1 MAERRAIE
9 VRCDPPAGW
18 AEAGPR
24 RATATDALADRLV
37 DGGRL
42 ALERVFRLTPV
53 RGAGEGGTARVVVP
67 EPRGEAFVVVLR
79 QPSGA
84 LSIHR
89 ALPRPSRRGAEAVFE
104 LPLLPS
110 LAARREGRRI
120 REAVVLVLRAAAR
133 VEEGAVATL
142 ARTFEEAAF
151 RRAGLAERLVHV
163 TLEGLAEGRLA
174 PASPSLLAAPPE
186 RNLLLLHGTFSH
198 TASAFQDLARGGFF
212 EALAPLYGGRV
223 VGFDHHTVSRTP
235 AENARRLAAA
245 LPGEEPFLFD
255 VVAHSRGGL
264 VLRTLL
270 EQPAEVGPLASR
282 FACGR
287 AVLAAVPNLG
297 TPLASSARWD
307 LALSGWLNLF
317 DLLPPAPAPLLGE
330 FVAEALLWF
339 ARRVT
344 TILPGLAAMD
354 GQGPAVAALERSAVP
369 AAYSALAA
377 SHRASGALALRLLE
391 SGVDRF
397 FGEPHDLVVP
407 TKGCFVLDRAGGGR
421 VSEERVGL
429 FGEGGLLGRRS
440 RRPVHHL
447 DLFAREEAVAFLVAT
462 LAGEPSALDG
472 LTRRHAGG
480 RRPAAEGA
488 STPAERDGPTR
499 RARTGTRAPKLG
511 ETRREALELT
521 LLPGDRG
528 GATALLLARYGTA
541 RVVAE
546 VPRKGAA
553 WREIIRGHERLRA
566 CFDGDGRPLPSTSA
580 LERWGALLFETL
592 LPGETRRLWDAARGA
607 AGGSATDV
615 VFTSLLDW
623 VADKPWELAYD
634 PHRRTWLAASEAN
647 FTRNVITAIP
657 CEARP
662 PRKRPLAILVVA
674 AQPAG
679 LSTLSWEEEAG
690 AVRAGLAPLVDKGL
704 ARVRVERA
712 VTVEAL
718 HRLVADGP
726 CDVLHFVGHGTWDA
740 ERRTGSLLLESASGA
755 VAPVE
760 APVLKALLAGRGLSL
775 VVLNACL
782 SARGSRGDL
791 ARGVAPALVAAGVPA
806 VVANQ
811 FSVLDV
817 AALVFARELYR
828 SLALGR
834 ALGDAAREARLAVR
848 CDAACGPVDWAVPVV
863 YARDPGA
870 VL

>member
-1 MAERRAIE
+1 ME
-9 VRCDPPAGW
+9 VRCEPPSGW

-24 RATATDALADRLV
+24 RAAERDPLAERLMT
-37 DGGRL
+37 GGRF
-42 ALERVFRLTPV
+42 ALERLFRLVPI
-53 RGAGEGGTARVVVP
+53 RGAGEGGTARIVVP
-67 EPRGEAFVVVLR
+67 QPRGADFVVVLR

-84 LSIHR
+84 LSLHR
-89 ALPRPSRRGAEAVFE
+89 PAARPGPRAEAVVLE
-104 LPLLPS
+104 LPLF
-110 LAARREGRRI
+110 ARTGARGEGRGVRT
-120 REAVVLVLRAAAR
+120 AVVLVLRATAR
-133 VEEGAVATL
+133 VDEKAVATL
-142 ARTFEEAAF
+142 GRVLEETAF
-151 RRAGLAERLVHV
+151 RLAGLGEGLVHV
-163 TLEGLAEGRLA
+163 TPEGLVEGRLA
-174 PASPSLLAAPPE
+174 AASPTLLAPPPD

-198 TASAFQDLARGGFF
+198 TAAAFADLARGGFF
-212 EALAPLYGGRV
+212 QALAPLYGGRV
-223 VGFDHHTVSRTP
+223 FGLDHFTLSRTP
-235 AENARRLAAA
+235 EENARALAEA

-270 EQPAEVGPLASR
+270 ERPAEVGPAASR

-297 TPLASSARWD
+297 TPLASAERWD
-307 LALSGWLNLF
+307 LALAGWLNLF

-330 FVAEALLWF
+330 FVAQAVLWF

-344 TILPGLAAMD
+344 TSLAGLSAMD
-354 GQGPAVAALERSAVP
+354 GRGGTVAAFERSAVP
-369 AAYSALAA
+369 DAYSALAA
-377 SHRASGALALRLLE
+377 RPQASGPLARRLLE

-407 TKGCFVLDRAGGGR
+407 TEGCFVLDRGSGARIPDERVALFGAGGR
-421 VSEERVGL
+421 
-429 FGEGGLLGRRS
+429 LGS
-440 RRPVHHL
+440 SLRRPAHHL
-447 DLFAREEAVAFLVAT
+447 DLFAREEAVAFLVAS
-462 LAGEPSALDG
+462 LAGEPFA
-472 LTRRHAGG
+472 HAGRQA
-480 RRPAAEGA
+480 RRASAKGTRVPAAV
-488 STPAERDGPTR
+488 
-499 RARTGTRAPKLG
+499 RARVAEDEAPRARRSNAPKLG
-511 ETRREALELT
+511 AARREALELT

-546 VPRKGAA
+546 VPRKGAG

-566 CFDGDGRPLPSTSA
+566 CFDGDGRPLPSAAA
-580 LERWGALLFETL
+580 LERWGAVLFETL
-592 LPGETRRLWDAARGA
+592 LPGEARRLWDAARGA
-607 AGGSATDV
+607 AGGSPTDV

-634 PHRRTWLAASEAN
+634 PHRRAWLAATEAN
-647 FTRNVITAIP
+647 FTRNVVTAIP
-657 CEARP
+657 YEAAP
-662 PRKRPLAILVVA
+662 PRKRPLAILVAA
-674 AQPAG
+674 AQPVG
-679 LSTLSWEEEAG
+679 LSALSWEAEAE
-690 AVRAGLAPLVDKGL
+690 AVRAGLAPLVDRGL

-740 ERRTGSLLLESASGA
+740 DRRTGSLLLESASGG
-755 VAPVE
+755 VAAVE
-760 APVLKALLAGRGLSL
+760 APVLRALLSGRGISL

-791 ARGVAPALVAAGVPA
+791 ARGVAPALVASGIPA

-811 FSVLDV
+811 FSVLDA

-834 ALGDAAREARLAVR
+834 PLGDASREARLAVR

>member
-1 MAERRAIE
+1 MAEERAFE
-9 VRCDPPAGW
+9 VRCEPPPGW
-18 AEAGPR
+18 AEEAPR
-24 RATATDALADRLV
+24 RASPPDSLPDRLV
-37 DGGRL
+37 AGGRL
-42 ALERVFRLTPV
+42 ALVRPV
-53 RGAGEGGTARVVVP
+53 RLAPAGGAARGGTARLVVSGAP
-67 EPRGEAFVVVLR
+67 GEALLVVLR

-89 ALPRPSRRGAEAVFE
+89 PVAPPSRRSPGSVFE

-110 LAARREGRRI
+110 PAARRRGGARA
-120 REAVVLVLRAAAR
+120 AVALVFRAAAR
-133 VEEGAVATL
+133 VEEGSVGTL
-142 ARTFEEAAF
+142 ARTFEETAF

-163 TLEGLAEGRLA
+163 TPEGLAERRLA
-174 PASPSLLAAPPE
+174 AASASLLAPPPA
-186 RNLLLLHGTFSH
+186 RNLLLLHGTFSD
-198 TASAFQDLARGGFF
+198 TASGFADLARGGFF

-235 AENARRLAAA
+235 SENARMLAAA

-270 EQPAEVGPLASR
+270 ERPAEVGPLASR

-297 TPLASSARWD
+297 TPLASPARWE

-330 FVAEALLWF
+330 FVVEALLWL

-344 TILPGLAAMD
+344 ATLPGLAAMD
-354 GQGPAVAALERSAVP
+354 GRGSAIAAFERSAVP
-369 AAYSALAA
+369 AAYSVLAA
-377 SHRASGALALRLLE
+377 SHHATGSLALRLLE
-391 SGVDRF
+391 SGIDRF

-407 TKGCFVLDRAGGGR
+407 TDGCSLLDRTGGARIPGDRVAKLGDVGR
-421 VSEERVGL
+421 A
-429 FGEGGLLGRRS
+429 GRRP

-447 DLFAREEAVAFLVAT
+447 DLFAGEEATAFLVAT
-462 LAGEPSALDG
+462 LCGETFAAGKSASRG
-472 LTRRHAGG
+472 PAPG
-480 RRPAAEGA
+480 RRGA
-488 STPAERDGPTR
+488 NGTPRPDGKGTEPPRAR
-499 RARTGTRAPKLG
+499 RARAPRLG
-511 ETRREALELT
+511 EARREALELT

-541 RVVAE
+541 RVVTE

-566 CFDGDGRPLPSTSA
+566 CFDGDGRPLPPESA
-580 LERWGALLFETL
+580 LESWGALLFETL

-607 AGGSATDV
+607 AGGGATDV

-623 VADKPWELAYD
+623 VADKPWELAFD
-634 PHRRTWLAASEAN
+634 PHRRAWLAATEAN
-647 FTRNVITAIP
+647 FTRNVVTAIP
-657 CEARP
+657 CEARSK
-662 PRKRPLAILVVA
+662 RKRPLAILVAA

-679 LSTLSWEEEAG
+679 LSTLSWEEEAE
-690 AVRAGLAPLVDKGL
+690 AVRAGLAPLVDRGL

-712 VTVEAL
+712 VTVETL

-740 ERRTGSLLLESASGA
+740 DRRAGALLLESASGT

-760 APVLKALLAGRGLSL
+760 APVFRALLSGRGLSL

-811 FSVLDV
+811 FSVLDA
-817 AALVFARELYR
+817 AALAFARELYR

-848 CDAACGPVDWAVPVV
+848 CDGACGPVDWAVPAV
-863 YARDPGA
+863 YARDPSA

>member
-1 MAERRAIE
+1 MPERRAIE
-9 VRCDPPAGW
+9 VRCEPPSGW
-18 AEAGPR
+18 EEPRPR
-24 RATATDALADRLV
+24 RAAARDPLADRLSA
-37 DGGRL
+37 GGRL
-42 ALERVFRLTPV
+42 ALVRAVRMVPS
-53 RGAGEGGTARVVVP
+53 RGAAEEGKARVVVTHA
-67 EPRGEAFVVVLR
+67 EGEDLLVVLR

-89 ALPRPSRRGAEAVFE
+89 PPARPGSGVDVAFE
-104 LPLLPS
+104 LPLRPPP
-110 LAARREGRRI
+110 AARREGRGRA
-120 REAVVLVLRAAAR
+120 AVVLVLRAAAR
-133 VEEGAVATL
+133 VEEEAVATL
-142 ARTFEEAAF
+142 ARAFEEAAF

-163 TLEGLAEGRLA
+163 TRDGLAEGRLA
-174 PASPSLLAAPPE
+174 PAAPSLLAPPPE
-186 RNLLLLHGTFSH
+186 RNLLLLHGTFSS
-198 TASAFQDLARGGFF
+198 SAGAFGGLARGAFF
-212 EALAPLYGGRV
+212 EALAPLYGDRV
-223 VGFDHHTVSRTP
+223 VGFDHYSLSRAP
-235 AENARRLAAA
+235 VENARMLAAS

-270 EQPAEVGPLASR
+270 ERPAEVGPVASR

-297 TPLASSARWD
+297 TPLASAARWE
-307 LALSGWLNLF
+307 LALSGWLGLF
-317 DLLPPAPAPLLGE
+317 DLLPPAPVPLLGE
-330 FVAEALLWF
+330 FVVEALLWF
-339 ARRVT
+339 ARRVAT
-344 TILPGLAAMD
+344 WVPGLSAMD
-354 GQGPAVAALERSAVP
+354 GTGEEIAALERSAVP
-369 AAYSALAA
+369 EAYSALAA
-377 SHRASGALALRLLE
+377 SHRASGPLALRLLE

-407 TKGCFVLDRAGGGR
+407 TEGGWVLDRAGGAR
-421 VSEERVGL
+421 IADERVGL
-429 FGEGGLLGRRS
+429 FGAPGRLGGAHG
-440 RRPVHHL
+440 RPVHHL
-447 DLFAREEAVAFLVAT
+447 GLFEREEAVAFLAAT
-462 LAGEPSALDG
+462 LGGERFPLSGLESRRAAGRRKGVAPSAKEG
-472 LTRRHAGG
+472 SEKATTRRP
-480 RRPAAEGA
+480 RSPR
-488 STPAERDGPTR
+488 
-499 RARTGTRAPKLG
+499 LG
-511 ETRREALELT
+511 EARREALELT

-541 RVVAE
+541 RVVTP
-546 VPRKGAA
+546 VPRKGEA

-566 CFDGDGRPLPSTSA
+566 SFDGDGRPLPSADA
-580 LERWGALLFETL
+580 LERWGTLLFETL

-607 AGGSATDV
+607 AGGGTTDV

-634 PHRRTWLAASEAN
+634 PHRRAWLAATEAT
-647 FTRNVITAIP
+647 FTRNVVTAIP
-657 CEARP
+657 SEARP
-662 PRKRPLAILVVA
+662 PRRRPLAIVVAA

-679 LSTLSWEEEAG
+679 LAALSWEEEAE
-690 AVRAGLAPLVDKGL
+690 AVRTSLAPLVERGL

-740 ERRTGSLLLESASGA
+740 ERRTGSLLLETATGGA
-755 VAPVE
+755 APVE
-760 APVLKALLAGRGLSL
+760 APALRALLGGRGLAL
-775 VVLNACL
+775 VVLNACQ

-791 ARGVAPALVAAGVPA
+791 ARGVAPALVQAGVPA

-811 FSVLDV
+811 FSVLDA

-848 CDAACGPVDWAVPVV
+848 CDTSCGPVDWAVPVV

>member
-1 MAERRAIE
+1 M
-9 VRCDPPAGW
+9 
-18 AEAGPR
+18 
-24 RATATDALADRLV
+24 
-37 DGGRL
+37 
-42 ALERVFRLTPV
+42 
-53 RGAGEGGTARVVVP
+53 RVVV
-67 EPRGEAFVVVLR
+67 EKPRGEAFVVVLR

-84 LSIHR
+84 LSIH
-89 ALPRPSRRGAEAVFE
+89 LPVAGPARRGNGAVFE
-104 LPLLPS
+104 LPLLPPPP
-110 LAARREGRRI
+110 ARREGYGARA
-120 REAVVLVLRAAAR
+120 AVALVLRAAAR
-133 VEEGAVATL
+133 VEERAVVSL

-151 RRAGLAERLVHV
+151 GRAGLSERLVHV
-163 TLEGLAEGRLA
+163 TPEGLAAGELPA
-174 PASPSLLAAPPE
+174 ASPSLLAPPPE
-186 RNLLLLHGTFSH
+186 RNLLLLHGTFSS
-198 TASAFQDLARGGFF
+198 TAAAFADLSKGGFF

-223 VGFDHHTVSRTP
+223 VGFDHQTVSLTP
-235 AENARRLAAA
+235 AENAQRLVAS

-270 EQPAEVGPLASR
+270 ERPEEVGPLASR

-287 AVLAAVPNLG
+287 AILAAVPNLG
-297 TPLASSARWD
+297 TPLASAGRWE
-307 LALSGWLNLF
+307 LALAGWLNLF
-317 DLLPPAPAPLLGE
+317 DVLPPAPAPLLGE
-330 FVAEALLWF
+330 FVVEALLWL

-344 TILPGLAAMD
+344 TALPGLAAMD
-354 GQGPAVAALERSAVP
+354 GGGVAVSALEKSALP
-369 AAYSALAA
+369 AAYWALGA
-377 SHRASGALALRLLE
+377 RFRGGGALALRLVE
-391 SGVDRF
+391 SGFDRF

-407 TKGCFVLDRAGGGR
+407 TEGCFLLDRAGAARVPEGR
-421 VSEERVGL
+421 VAILDAGERP
-429 FGEGGLLGRRS
+429 GRPA
-440 RRPVHHL
+440 RPSAHHL
-447 DLFAREEAVAFLVAT
+447 DLFASAQGRAFLVST
-462 LAGEPSALDG
+462 LGGEPFAVPGSRRRSAGDRSACVPGADEERGG
-472 LTRRHAGG
+472 LP
-480 RRPAAEGA
+480 RRPR
-488 STPAERDGPTR
+488 P
-499 RARTGTRAPKLG
+499 RAPKLG

-541 RVVAE
+541 RVVTPF
-546 VPRKGAA
+546 PRKGEA

-566 CFDGDGRPLPSTSA
+566 SFDGDGRPLPPPAA

-607 AGGSATDV
+607 AGGRATDV

-634 PHRRTWLAASEAN
+634 PHRKAWLAATEAA
-647 FTRNVITAIP
+647 FIRNVVTAVP

-662 PRKRPLAILVVA
+662 PRRRPLAILVAV

-679 LSTLSWEEEAG
+679 LSALSWEDEAE
-690 AVRAGLAPLVDKGL
+690 AVRAGLAPLVEKGL
-704 ARVRVERA
+704 ARVKVARA

-740 ERRTGSLLLESASGA
+740 DRRTGALLLESASGG
-755 VAPVE
+755 VAPVD
-760 APVLKALLAGRGLSL
+760 AAALKALLSGRSLAL
-775 VVLNACL
+775 VVLNSCQ

-791 ARGVAPALVAAGVPA
+791 ARGVAPALVQAGLPA

-811 FSVLDV
+811 FSVLDA

-848 CDAACGPVDWAVPVV
+848 CDAGCGPVDWAVPVV

>member
-1 MAERRAIE
+1 MPEKRGIE
-9 VRCDPPAGW
+9 VRCEPPPGW

-24 RATATDALADRLV
+24 RAIEPDALAERLSA
-37 DGGRL
+37 GGRL
-42 ALERVFRLTPV
+42 ALAGLFRLLPL
-53 RGAGEGGTARVVVP
+53 RGAGEGGTARIVVP
-67 EPRGEAFVVVLR
+67 EPRGADFVVVLR

-84 LSIHR
+84 LSMHR
-89 ALPRPSRRGAEAVFE
+89 PASRPAPDGGPVVLELPILARTGVRGERRGVRA
-104 LPLLPS
+104 
-110 LAARREGRRI
+110 
-120 REAVVLVLRAAAR
+120 AVVLVLRAKVR
-133 VEEGAVATL
+133 VEEKAVATL
-142 ARTFEEAAF
+142 GRAFEEAAF
-151 RRAGLAERLVHV
+151 RRAGLVERLVHV
-163 TLEGLAEGRLA
+163 TPEGLAEGRLA
-174 PASPSLLAAPPE
+174 AASPSLLAPPPE

-198 TASAFQDLARGGFF
+198 TAAAFADLARGGFF

-223 VGFDHHTVSRTP
+223 FGFDHFTVSRTP
-235 AENARRLAAA
+235 EENARMFAEA

-270 EQPAEVGPLASR
+270 ERPAEAGPAASR

-297 TPLASSARWD
+297 TPLASSERWD

-330 FVAEALLWF
+330 FVVEALLWF

-344 TILPGLAAMD
+344 TSLAGLSSMD
-354 GQGPAVAALERSAVP
+354 GRGGTVAAFERSAVP
-369 AAYSALAA
+369 EAYSALAA
-377 SHRASGALALRLLE
+377 SHHASGPLALRLLE

-407 TKGCFVLDRAGGGR
+407 TQGCFVLDRASGAQVADERVALFGSGGR
-421 VSEERVGL
+421 
-429 FGEGGLLGRRS
+429 LGRS
-440 RRPVHHL
+440 LRRPAHHL
-447 DLFAREEAVAFLVAT
+447 DLFAREEAVAFLVAS
-462 LAGEPSALDG
+462 LAGETFAQAGRQARRSA
-472 LTRRHAGG
+472 TRGTRI
-480 RRPAAEGA
+480 PAALKAGEGEGKVPGA
-488 STPAERDGPTR
+488 R
-499 RARTGTRAPKLG
+499 RSKAPKLG
-511 ETRREALELT
+511 GTRREALELT

-528 GATALLLARYGTA
+528 GVTALLLARYGTA

-566 CFDGDGRPLPSTSA
+566 CFDGDGRPLPSGAA
-580 LERWGALLFETL
+580 LERWGTVLFETL
-592 LPGETRRLWDAARGA
+592 LPGEARRLWDAARGA

-634 PHRRTWLAASEAN
+634 PHRRAWLAATEAN
-647 FTRNVITAIP
+647 FTRNVVTAIP
-657 CEARP
+657 CEVAP
-662 PRKRPLAILVVA
+662 PRRRPLAILVVA

-679 LSTLSWEEEAG
+679 LATLSWEAEAE
-690 AVRAGLAPLVDKGL
+690 AVHAGLAPLVAKGL

-726 CDVLHFVGHGTWDA
+726 CDVLHFIGHGTWDA
-740 ERRTGSLLLESASGA
+740 ERRTGSLLLESAEGG
-755 VAPVE
+755 VAAVE
-760 APVLKALLAGRGLSL
+760 ATALRALLSGRGLSL

-791 ARGVAPALVAAGVPA
+791 ARGVAPALVAAGIPA

-811 FSVLDV
+811 FSVLDA

-834 ALGDAAREARLAVR
+834 PLGDATREARLAVR

>member
-1 MAERRAIE
+1 MPEKRAIE
-9 VRCDPPAGW
+9 VRCEPPSGW

-24 RATATDALADRLV
+24 RAAERDALAERLV
-37 DGGRL
+37 AGGRL
-42 ALERVFRLTPV
+42 ALVRLFRLVPL
-53 RGAGEGGTARVVVP
+53 RAAGEGGTARVVVP
-67 EPRGEAFVVVLR
+67 QPRGEAFVVVLR

-84 LSIHR
+84 LSLHR
-89 ALPRPSRRGAEAVFE
+89 PDVRPGPGGEPVVLD
-104 LPLLPS
+104 LPLL
-110 LAARREGRRI
+110 AGTGARGEGRGVRA
-120 REAVVLVLRAAAR
+120 AVVLVLRAAVR
-133 VEEGAVATL
+133 IEEEAVATL
-142 ARTFEEAAF
+142 GRAFEEAVF
-151 RRAGLAERLVHV
+151 RQARLVERLVHV
-163 TLEGLAEGRLA
+163 TPEGLADGRLA
-174 PASPSLLAAPPE
+174 AASPSLLAPPPE

-198 TASAFQDLARGGFF
+198 TAAAFADLAKGGFF
-212 EALAPLYGGRV
+212 EALAPLYGGRIL
-223 VGFDHHTVSRTP
+223 GFDHFTLTRTP
-235 AENARRLAAA
+235 EENARMLAEA

-270 EQPAEVGPLASR
+270 ERPAAVGPAASR

-297 TPLASSARWD
+297 TPLASAQRWD

-317 DLLPPAPAPLLGE
+317 DLFPPAPVPLLGE
-330 FVAEALLWF
+330 FVVEALLWF

-344 TILPGLAAMD
+344 TSLTGLSAMD
-354 GQGPAVAALERSAVP
+354 GGGDTVASFEKSAVP
-369 AAYSALAA
+369 EAYSALAA
-377 SHRASGALALRLLE
+377 SYRASGPLALRLVE

-407 TKGCFVLDRAGGGR
+407 TEGCFVLDRHSGVRVPDERVALFGAGGR
-421 VSEERVGL
+421 
-429 FGEGGLLGRRS
+429 LGRS
-440 RRPVHHL
+440 LRRPAHHL
-447 DLFAREEAVAFLVAT
+447 DLLAREEAVAFLVAS
-462 LAGEPSALDG
+462 LAGETFAYAG
-472 LTRRHAGG
+472 RQARRGATKGARASVAHVGGEAGAEPPRV
-480 RRPAAEGA
+480 RRPGAA
-488 STPAERDGPTR
+488 
-499 RARTGTRAPKLG
+499 KLG
-511 ETRREALELT
+511 GARREALELT

-566 CFDGDGRPLPSTSA
+566 CFDGDGRPLPSGTA
-580 LERWGALLFETL
+580 LERWGAVLFETL
-592 LPGETRRLWDAARGA
+592 LPGEVRRLWDAARGA

-634 PHRRTWLAASEAN
+634 PHRRAWLAATEAN
-647 FTRNVITAIP
+647 FTRNVVTAIP
-657 CEARP
+657 CEAAP
-662 PRKRPLAILVVA
+662 PRRRPLAILVAA

-679 LSTLSWEEEAG
+679 LSALSWEAEAE

-740 ERRTGSLLLESASGA
+740 DRRTGALLLETATGG
-755 VAPVE
+755 VAAVE
-760 APVLKALLAGRGLSL
+760 APVLRALLSGRGLSL

-791 ARGVAPALVAAGVPA
+791 ARGVAPALVAAGIPA

-811 FSVLDV
+811 FSVLDT

-834 ALGDAAREARLAVR
+834 PLGEATREARLAVR
-848 CDAACGPVDWAVPVV
+848 CDTACGPVDWAVPVL

>member
-1 MAERRAIE
+1 MPEKRAIE
-9 VRCDPPAGW
+9 VRCEPPVGW
-18 AEAGPR
+18 KEEPPR
-24 RATATDALADRLV
+24 RAAERDALAERLV
-37 DGGRL
+37 AGGRL
-42 ALERVFRLTPV
+42 ALARLIRLSPL
-53 RGAGEGGTARVVVP
+53 RGTTEGGTARIVVP
-67 EPRGEAFVVVLR
+67 QPGGTDLVVVLR

-89 ALPRPSRRGAEAVFE
+89 PASRPARRGAGLVLE
-104 LPLLPS
+104 LPLAAPR
-110 LAARREGRRI
+110 LARGAGSGARA
-120 REAVVLVLRAAAR
+120 AVVMVLRAAERIDASAAAALGR
-133 VEEGAVATL
+133 A
-142 ARTFEEAAF
+142 FEVAAF
-151 RRAGLAERLVHV
+151 RHAGLAERLVHV
-163 TLEGLAEGRLA
+163 TPEGLGEGRLPA
-174 PASPSLLAAPPE
+174 ASPSLLAPPPE

-198 TASAFQDLARGGFF
+198 TAAGFSDLARGGFF

-223 VGFDHHTVSRTP
+223 FGFDHFSVSRSP
-235 AENARRLAAA
+235 EENARMLAEA
-245 LPGEEPFLFD
+245 LPGERPFLFD
-255 VVAHSRGGL
+255 AVAHSRGGL

-270 EQPAEVGPLASR
+270 ERPGEAGPRASR

-297 TPLASSARWD
+297 TPLASAERWD

-330 FVAEALLWF
+330 FVVEALLWF

-344 TILPGLAAMD
+344 TSLAGLSAMD
-354 GQGPAVAALERSAVP
+354 GRSATVAAFEQSALP
-369 AAYSALAA
+369 EAYAALAA
-377 SHRASGALALRLLE
+377 SHRASGPLALRLLE

-407 TKGCFVLDRAGGGR
+407 TEGCFLLDRRSDAR
-421 VSEERVGL
+421 IPDERVAL
-429 FGEGGLLGRRS
+429 FGEGGRLGRS
-440 RRPVHHL
+440 LRRPAHHL
-447 DLFAREEAVAFLVAT
+447 DLFAREEAVAFLVAS
-462 LAGEPSALDG
+462 LAGETFGRAGREARRGVPKVARPGAAL
-472 LTRRHAGG
+472 RAGEPG
-480 RRPAAEGA
+480 KTSP
-488 STPAERDGPTR
+488 
-499 RARTGTRAPKLG
+499 RARRTKAPRLG

-528 GATALLLARYGTA
+528 GVTALLLARYGTA

-553 WREIIRGHERLRA
+553 WREIIRGHERLRSV
-566 CFDGDGRPLPSTSA
+566 FDGDGRPLPSTAA
-580 LERWGALLFETL
+580 LERWGAVLFETL
-592 LPGETRRLWDAARGA
+592 LPGEARRLWDAARGA

-634 PHRRTWLAASEAN
+634 PHRRAWLAATEAN
-647 FTRNVITAIP
+647 FTRNVVTAIP
-657 CEARP
+657 CESAP
-662 PRKRPLAILVVA
+662 PRRRPLAILVAA
-674 AQPAG
+674 AQPSG
-679 LSTLSWEEEAG
+679 LSALSWEAEAE
-690 AVRAGLAPLVDKGL
+690 AVGAGLAPLVDRGL

-726 CDVLHFVGHGTWDA
+726 CDVLHFIGHGTWDA
-740 ERRTGSLLLESASGA
+740 ERRTGSLLLESASGGA
-755 VAPVE
+755 APVE
-760 APVLKALLAGRGLSL
+760 APVLRALLSGRGLSL

-791 ARGVAPALVAAGVPA
+791 ARGVAPALVAAGIPA

-811 FSVLDV
+811 FSVLDA

-834 ALGDAAREARLAVR
+834 PLGEATREARLAVR

>member
-1 MAERRAIE
+1 MPEKRAIE
-9 VRCDPPAGW
+9 VRCEPPSGW
-18 AEAGPR
+18 AEAAPR
-24 RATATDALADRLV
+24 RGAERDALAERLV
-37 DGGRL
+37 AGGRL
-42 ALERVFRLTPV
+42 GLVQLFHLVPL
-53 RGAGEGGTARVVVP
+53 RGAGEGGTARIVVA
-67 EPRGEAFVVVLR
+67 EPRGADFVVVLR
-79 QPSGA
+79 QPSGS
-84 LSIHR
+84 LSLHR
-89 ALPRPSRRGAEAVFE
+89 PAARPGPDGEAVVLE
-104 LPLLPS
+104 LPLFS
-110 LAARREGRRI
+110 GAGVRGKGRGVRA
-120 REAVVLVLRAAAR
+120 AVVLVLRAAVR
-133 VEEGAVATL
+133 IDEKVVATL
-142 ARTFEEAAF
+142 GRVFEAAAF
-151 RRAGLAERLVHV
+151 GQAGLVERLVHV
-163 TLEGLAEGRLA
+163 TPEGLAEGRLA
-174 PASPSLLAAPPE
+174 AAPLSLFAPPPE

-198 TASAFQDLARGGFF
+198 TAAAFADLAKGGFF
-212 EALAPLYGGRV
+212 QALAPLYGGRV
-223 VGFDHHTVSRTP
+223 FGFDHFTLSRTLE
-235 AENARRLAAA
+235 ENARMLAEA

-270 EQPAEVGPLASR
+270 ERPAEAGPAASR

-297 TPLASSARWD
+297 TPLASAERWD

-330 FVAEALLWF
+330 FVVEALLWF

-344 TILPGLAAMD
+344 TSLAGLSAMD
-354 GQGPAVAALERSAVP
+354 GRGGTVAAFEQSAVP
-369 AAYSALAA
+369 EAYSALAA
-377 SHRASGALALRLLE
+377 SHRASGPLALRLLE

-407 TKGCFVLDRAGGGR
+407 TEGCFVLDRKNGVR
-421 VSEERVGL
+421 VPDERVAL
-429 FGEGGLLGRRS
+429 FGEGGRLGCS
-440 RRPVHHL
+440 LRRPAHHL
-447 DLFAREEAVAFLVAT
+447 DIFAREEAVAFLVAS
-462 LAGEPSALDG
+462 LAGETFGRAG
-472 LTRRHAGG
+472 RQARRGVA
-480 RRPAAEGA
+480 RGA
-488 STPAERDGPTR
+488 SVPVAP
-499 RARTGTRAPKLG
+499 RAGESVAAPPREWRSKALKLG

-566 CFDGDGRPLPSTSA
+566 CFDGDGRPLPSGAA
-580 LERWGALLFETL
+580 LERWGAVLFETL
-592 LPGETRRLWDAARGA
+592 LPGEVRRLWDAARGA

-634 PHRRTWLAASEAN
+634 PHRRAWLAATEAN
-647 FTRNVITAIP
+647 FTRNVVTAIP
-657 CEARP
+657 CEAAP
-662 PRKRPLAILVVA
+662 PRKRPLSILVAA

-679 LSTLSWEEEAG
+679 FSALSWEAEAE
-690 AVRAGLAPLVDKGL
+690 AVRAGLAPLVARKL

-712 VTVEAL
+712 VTIEAL

-740 ERRTGSLLLESASGA
+740 DRRTGALLFESASGG
-755 VAPVE
+755 VAAVE
-760 APVLKALLAGRGLSL
+760 APVLRALLSGRGLSL
-775 VVLNACL
+775 VVLNSCL

-791 ARGVAPALVAAGVPA
+791 ARGVAPALVAAGIPA

-811 FSVLDV
+811 FSVLDA

-834 ALGDAAREARLAVR
+834 PLGEATREARLAVR

>member
-1 MAERRAIE
+1 MPEKRAIE
-9 VRCDPPAGW
+9 VRCEPPVGW
-18 AEAGPR
+18 KEEPPR
-24 RATATDALADRLV
+24 RAPEQDALAERLV
-37 DGGRL
+37 AGGRL
-42 ALERVFRLTPV
+42 ALARRIRLSPL
-53 RGAGEGGTARVVVP
+53 RGTTEGGTVRIVVP
-67 EPRGEAFVVVLR
+67 QPGGMDFVAVLR

-89 ALPRPSRRGAEAVFE
+89 PAPRPARRGAGLVLE
-104 LPLLPS
+104 LPLAAPR
-110 LAARREGRRI
+110 AARGAARGAYA
-120 REAVVLVLRAAAR
+120 AVVLVLRAAAR
-133 VEEGAVATL
+133 VDASAAATL
-142 ARTFEEAAF
+142 GRAFEAAAF
-151 RRAGLAERLVHV
+151 RHAGLAERLVHV
-163 TLEGLAEGRLA
+163 TPEGLGEGRLQAA
-174 PASPSLLAAPPE
+174 PLSLLASPPE

-198 TASAFQDLARGGFF
+198 TAAGFGDLARGGFF

-223 VGFDHHTVSRTP
+223 FGFDHFSVSRTP
-235 AENARRLAAA
+235 EENARMLAEA
-245 LPGEEPFLFD
+245 LPGGVPFLFD
-255 VVAHSRGGL
+255 AVAHSRGGL

-270 EQPAEVGPLASR
+270 ERPAEAGPAASR

-297 TPLASSARWD
+297 TPLASAERWD

-330 FVAEALLWF
+330 FVVEALLWL

-344 TILPGLAAMD
+344 TSLAGLSAMD
-354 GQGPAVAALERSAVP
+354 GQSATVAAFEKSALP
-369 AAYSALAA
+369 EAYAALAA
-377 SHRASGALALRLLE
+377 NHRSSGPLALRLLE

-407 TKGCFVLDRAGGGR
+407 TEGCFLLDRRSGAKIPD
-421 VSEERVGL
+421 ERVAL
-429 FGEGGLLGRRS
+429 FGEGGRLGRL
-440 RRPVHHL
+440 RRPAHHL
-447 DLFAREEAVAFLVAT
+447 DLFAREEAVAFLVAA
-462 LAGEPSALDG
+462 LAGEAFGRAGREARRGVPKETRPEAALRSG
-472 LTRRHAGG
+472 EPGKTSPRPRR
-480 RRPAAEGA
+480 
-488 STPAERDGPTR
+488 TT
-499 RARTGTRAPKLG
+499 APRLG

-528 GATALLLARYGTA
+528 GVTALLLARYGTA

-553 WREIIRGHERLRA
+553 WREIIRGHERLRSV
-566 CFDGDGRPLPSTSA
+566 FDGDGRPLPSTAA
-580 LERWGALLFETL
+580 LERWGAVLFETL

-634 PHRRTWLAASEAN
+634 PHRRAWLAATEAN
-647 FTRNVITAIP
+647 FTRNVVTAIP
-657 CEARP
+657 CESAP
-662 PRKRPLAILVVA
+662 PRRRPLAIVVAA

-679 LSTLSWEEEAG
+679 LSALSWEAEAE
-690 AVRAGLAPLVDKGL
+690 AVGAGLAPLVDRGL

-726 CDVLHFVGHGTWDA
+726 CDVLHFIGHGTWDA
-740 ERRTGSLLLESASGA
+740 ERRTGSLLLESASGG

-760 APVLKALLAGRGLSL
+760 APVLRALLSGRGLAL

-791 ARGVAPALVAAGVPA
+791 ARGVAPALVAAGIPA

-811 FSVLDV
+811 FSVLDT

-834 ALGDAAREARLAVR
+834 PLGEATREARLAVR
-848 CDAACGPVDWAVPVV
+848 CDAGCGPVDWAVPVV

>member
-1 MAERRAIE
+1 MTGKRAIE
-9 VRCDPPAGW
+9 VRCEAPSGW
-18 AEAGPR
+18 TEAGPR
-24 RATATDALADRLV
+24 RAAERDALAERLV
-37 DGGRL
+37 ASGSFALARL
-42 ALERVFRLTPV
+42 IRLVPM
-53 RGAGEGGTARVVVP
+53 RGAEEGGTARVVVP
-67 EPRGEAFVVVLR
+67 RPRGADLVVILR

-84 LSIHR
+84 LSLHR
-89 ALPRPSRRGAEAVFE
+89 PAARPGPDGEAVVE
-104 LPLLPS
+104 DLPLL
-110 LAARREGRRI
+110 ARTGARGEGRGVRAATI
-120 REAVVLVLRAAAR
+120 LVLRATAR
-133 VEEGAVATL
+133 IEEKAVATL
-142 ARTFEEAAF
+142 GRAFEEAAF

-163 TLEGLAEGRLA
+163 TPEGLDEGRLA
-174 PASPSLLAAPPE
+174 AASPALLAPPPE

-198 TASAFQDLARGGFF
+198 TAAAFADLARGGFF
-212 EALAPLYGGRV
+212 EALAPVYGGRV
-223 VGFDHHTVSRTP
+223 FGFDHFTLSRTP
-235 AENARRLAAA
+235 EENARMFAGA

-270 EQPAEVGPLASR
+270 ERPAEAGPAASR

-287 AVLAAVPNLG
+287 VVLAAVPNLG
-297 TPLASSARWD
+297 TPLASADRWD

-317 DLLPPAPAPLLGE
+317 DVLPPAPAPLLGE
-330 FVAEALLWF
+330 FVVEALLWF

-344 TILPGLAAMD
+344 TSLSGLSAMD
-354 GQGPAVAALERSAVP
+354 GQGGTVAALGRSAVP
-369 AAYSALAA
+369 EAYSALAA
-377 SHRASGALALRLLE
+377 SHRASGPLALRLLE

-407 TKGCFVLDRAGGGR
+407 TEGCFVLDRGSGAR
-421 VSEERVGL
+421 VPDERVAL
-429 FGEGGLLGRRS
+429 FGEGGRLGRS
-440 RRPVHHL
+440 LRRPAHHL
-447 DLFAREEAVAFLVAT
+447 DLFAREEAVAFLVAS
-462 LAGEPSALDG
+462 LAGEPFARAG
-472 LTRRHAGG
+472 RQARRAAAGG
-480 RRPAAEGA
+480 TRVPVAARPGKAVPDAPRARRPGA
-488 STPAERDGPTR
+488 S
-499 RARTGTRAPKLG
+499 KLG

-528 GATALLLARYGTA
+528 GATALLLARWGTA

-546 VPRKGAA
+546 VPRKGAG

-566 CFDGDGRPLPSTSA
+566 CFDGDGRPLPSGAA
-580 LERWGALLFETL
+580 LERWGAVLFETL
-592 LPGETRRLWDAARGA
+592 LPGDVRRLWDAARGA
-607 AGGSATDV
+607 SGGSATDV

-623 VADKPWELAYD
+623 MADKPWELAYD
-634 PHRRTWLAASEAN
+634 PHRRAWLAATEAN
-647 FTRNVITAIP
+647 FTRNVVTAIP
-657 CEARP
+657 CETAP
-662 PRKRPLAILVVA
+662 PRKRPLGILVAA

-679 LSTLSWEEEAG
+679 LAALSWEAEAE

-718 HRLVADGP
+718 RRLVADGP
-726 CDVLHFVGHGTWDA
+726 YDVLHFVGHGTWDA
-740 ERRTGSLLLESASGA
+740 DRRTGSLLLESASGS
-755 VAPVE
+755 VAAVE
-760 APVLKALLAGRGLSL
+760 AAVLRALLSGRGLSL

-791 ARGVAPALVAAGVPA
+791 ARGVAPALVAAGIPA

-811 FSVLDV
+811 FSVLDT

-834 ALGDAAREARLAVR
+834 PLGDAAREARLAVR

>member
-1 MAERRAIE
+1 MSEKRAIE
-9 VRCDPPAGW
+9 VRCEAPPGW

-24 RATATDALADRLV
+24 RAAERDALAERLV
-37 DGGRL
+37 ASGSFALARL
-42 ALERVFRLTPV
+42 FRLVPT
-53 RGAGEGGTARVVVP
+53 RGAGEGGTARIVVP
-67 EPRGEAFVVVLR
+67 RPRGADFLVILR

-84 LSIHR
+84 LSLHR
-89 ALPRPSRRGAEAVFE
+89 PDARQGPNGEAIVPD
-104 LPLLPS
+104 LPLL
-110 LAARREGRRI
+110 ARTGARGEGRGVR
-120 REAVVLVLRAAAR
+120 AATVLVLQASAR
-133 VEEGAVATL
+133 IEEKAVATL
-142 ARTFEEAAF
+142 GRALEEAAF

-163 TLEGLAEGRLA
+163 TREGLVEGRLA
-174 PASPSLLAAPPE
+174 AASPSLLAPPPE

-198 TASAFQDLARGGFF
+198 TAAAFADLAGGGFF
-212 EALAPLYGGRV
+212 EALGPLYGERV
-223 VGFDHHTVSRTP
+223 FGFDHFTLSRTP
-235 AENARRLAAA
+235 EENARVLAEA

-270 EQPAEVGPLASR
+270 ERPAEAGPAASR

-297 TPLASSARWD
+297 TPLASAERWD

-330 FVAEALLWF
+330 FVVEALLWF

-344 TILPGLAAMD
+344 TSLAGLAAMD
-354 GQGPAVAALERSAVP
+354 GRGGTVAAFEQSALP
-369 AAYSALAA
+369 EAYSALAA
-377 SHRASGALALRLLE
+377 SHRASGPLARRLLE
-391 SGVDRF
+391 AGVDRF

-407 TKGCFVLDRAGGGR
+407 TEGCFVLDRGGGAR
-421 VSEERVGL
+421 IPDERVAL
-429 FGEGGLLGRRS
+429 FGEGGRLGRSLRH
-440 RRPVHHL
+440 PAHHL
-447 DLFAREEAVAFLVAT
+447 DLFAREEAVAFLVAS
-462 LAGEPSALDG
+462 LAGEEFG
-472 LTRRHAGG
+472 NAGRQG
-480 RRPAAEGA
+480 RRSAAKGPRPAGA
-488 STPAERDGPTR
+488 A
-499 RARTGTRAPKLG
+499 RAAGAREAASGALRSKAPKLG
-511 ETRREALELT
+511 GMRREALELT

-528 GATALLLARYGTA
+528 GATALLLARFGTA
-541 RVVAE
+541 RVVSE
-546 VPRKGAA
+546 VPRKGTG

-566 CFDGDGRPLPSTSA
+566 CFDGDGRPLPSVAS
-580 LERWGALLFETL
+580 LERWGAVLFETL
-592 LPGETRRLWDAARGA
+592 LPGEVRRLWDAARGA
-607 AGGSATDV
+607 AGGAATDV

-623 VADKPWELAYD
+623 MADKPWELAYD
-634 PHRRTWLAASEAN
+634 PHRRAWLAATEAN
-647 FTRNVITAIP
+647 FTRNVVTAIP
-657 CEARP
+657 CEAAP
-662 PRKRPLAILVVA
+662 ARKRPLAILVAA

-679 LSTLSWEEEAG
+679 LATLSWEAEAE

-740 ERRTGSLLLESASGA
+740 DRRTGALLLESTSGG

-760 APVLKALLAGRGLSL
+760 APVLRALLSGRGLSL
-775 VVLNACL
+775 VVLNACQ

-791 ARGVAPALVAAGVPA
+791 ARGVAPALVAAGIPA

-811 FSVLDV
+811 FSVLDA

-834 ALGDAAREARLAVR
+834 PLGDATREARLAVR
-848 CDAACGPVDWAVPVV
+848 CDASCGPVDWAVPVV

>member
-1 MAERRAIE
+1 MAGRPAIE
-9 VRCDPPAGW
+9 VRCEPPSGW

-24 RATATDALADRLV
+24 RTAERDGLADRLV
-37 DGGRL
+37 AGGRL
-42 ALERVFRLTPV
+42 SLARLIRLVPL
-53 RGAGEGGTARVVVP
+53 RGAGEGGTARIVLRTPPGADVL
-67 EPRGEAFVVVLR
+67 VVLR

-84 LSIHR
+84 LSLHR
-89 ALPRPSRRGAEAVFE
+89 PAVRSGPAPEPVVVE
-104 LPLLPS
+104 LPLLAP
-110 LAARREGRRI
+110 AGARGAGRGVRA
-120 REAVVLVLRAAAR
+120 AVVLVLQATAR
-133 VEEGAVATL
+133 VEEEAVATL
-142 ARTFEEAAF
+142 GRALEEAAF
-151 RRAGLAERLVHV
+151 RHWGLVERLVHV
-163 TLEGLAEGRLA
+163 TPEGLSEGRLA
-174 PASPSLLAAPPE
+174 AASPSQLAPPPE
-186 RNLLLLHGTFSH
+186 RNLLLLHGTFSNT
-198 TASAFQDLARGGFF
+198 TAAFADLAKGGFF

-223 VGFDHHTVSRTP
+223 FGFDHFTLSRTP
-235 AENARRLAAA
+235 EENARMLAEA

-270 EQPAEVGPLASR
+270 ERPAEAGEAASR

-297 TPLASSARWD
+297 TPLASAERWD

-317 DLLPPAPAPLLGE
+317 DVLPPAPAPLLGE
-330 FVAEALLWF
+330 FVVEALLWF

-344 TILPGLAAMD
+344 TSLPGLSAMD
-354 GQGPAVAALERSAVP
+354 GRGGTVAAFERSAVP
-369 AAYSALAA
+369 EAYSALAA
-377 SHRASGALALRLLE
+377 SHRASGPLALRLLE

-407 TKGCFVLDRAGGGR
+407 TGGCFVLDRSGGARIPDGR
-421 VSEERVGL
+421 VAL
-429 FGEGGLLGRRS
+429 FGEGGRLGRSLRH
-440 RRPVHHL
+440 PAHHL
-447 DLFAREEAVAFLVAT
+447 DLFAREEAVAFLVAS
-462 LAGEPSALDG
+462 LAGEPFALAGPG
-472 LTRRHAGG
+472 LRRAAAKAGSGPAARSLRGGADDVSRG
-480 RRPAAEGA
+480 RRPA
-488 STPAERDGPTR
+488 
-499 RARTGTRAPKLG
+499 APKLG

-566 CFDGDGRPLPSTSA
+566 CFDGDGRPLPSDAA
-580 LERWGALLFETL
+580 LERWGAVLFETL
-592 LPGETRRLWDAARGA
+592 LPGEARRLWDAARGA
-607 AGGSATDV
+607 AGGTATDV

-634 PHRRTWLAASEAN
+634 PHRRAWLAATEAN
-647 FTRNVITAIP
+647 FTRNVVTAIP
-657 CEARP
+657 CETAP
-662 PRKRPLAILVVA
+662 PRRRPLAILVAA

-679 LSTLSWEEEAG
+679 LTALSWEAEAE
-690 AVRAGLAPLVDKGL
+690 AVRAGLAPLVDRGL

-740 ERRTGSLLLESASGA
+740 DRRTGSLLLESASGG
-755 VAPVE
+755 VAAVE
-760 APVLKALLAGRGLSL
+760 APVLRALLSGRGISL

-791 ARGVAPALVAAGVPA
+791 ARGVAPALVASGIPA

-811 FSVLDV
+811 FSVLDA

-834 ALGDAAREARLAVR
+834 PLGDAAREARLAVR
-848 CDAACGPVDWAVPVV
+848 CDPACGPVDWAVPAV

>member
-1 MAERRAIE
+1 MPEKRAIE
-9 VRCDPPAGW
+9 VRCEPPAGW
-18 AEAGPR
+18 TEERPR
-24 RATATDALADRLV
+24 RAAERDALAERLV
-37 DGGRL
+37 AGGRFTL
-42 ALERVFRLTPV
+42 VRVSRLVPL
-53 RGAGEGGTARVVVP
+53 RGVTEGGTARLVVSQSA
-67 EPRGEAFVVVLR
+67 EDDLIVVLR

-89 ALPRPSRRGAEAVFE
+89 PAVPRGPDGEAAVLE
-104 LPLLPS
+104 LPLLSSPPVRGTGRS
-110 LAARREGRRI
+110 ARA
-120 REAVVLVLRAAAR
+120 AVVLVLRAAAR
-133 VEEGAVATL
+133 IEESAVATL
-142 ARTFEEAAF
+142 GRSLEEAAF
-151 RRAGLAERLVHV
+151 RHAGLAERLVHV
-163 TLEGLAEGRLA
+163 TPEGLSEGRLA
-174 PASPSLLAAPPE
+174 AASLSLLAPPPE

-198 TASAFQDLARGGFF
+198 TAAGFGDLARGGFF
-212 EALAPLYGGRV
+212 EALSPLYGGRV
-223 VGFDHHTVSRTP
+223 FGFDHFTLSRTP
-235 AENARRLAAA
+235 EENARMLAEA
-245 LPGEEPFLFD
+245 LPGTEPFLFD
-255 VVAHSRGGL
+255 AVAHSRGGL

-270 EQPAEVGPLASR
+270 ERPAEAGPAASR

-297 TPLASSARWD
+297 TPLASAERWD

-317 DLLPPAPAPLLGE
+317 DLLPPAPAPLLGK
-330 FVAEALLWF
+330 FVVEALLWF

-344 TILPGLAAMD
+344 TSLTGLFAMD
-354 GQGPAVAALERSAVP
+354 GHSASTTAFEHSALPE
-369 AAYSALAA
+369 AYSALGAT
-377 SHRASGALALRLLE
+377 HRASGPLALRLLE

-407 TKGCFVLDRAGGGR
+407 TEGCFVLDHGSGARIPD
-421 VSEERVGL
+421 ERVAL
-429 FGEGGLLGRRS
+429 FGEGGRLGRS
-440 RRPVHHL
+440 VRRPAHHL
-447 DLFAREEAVAFLVAT
+447 DLFAREEAVAFLVAS
-462 LAGEPSALDG
+462 LAGEPFAYAG
-472 LTRRHAGG
+472 RPVRRG
-480 RRPAAEGA
+480 AAK
-488 STPAERDGPTR
+488 
-499 RARTGTRAPKLG
+499 GTRASEPPRTGESGAEPPRGRRSKALKLG
-511 ETRREALELT
+511 QTRREALELT

-553 WREIIRGHERLRA
+553 WREIIRGHERLRSV
-566 CFDGDGRPLPSTSA
+566 FDGDGRPLPSAAA
-580 LERWGALLFETL
+580 LERWGAVLFETL
-592 LPGETRRLWDAARGA
+592 LPGEVRRLWDAARGA
-607 AGGSATDV
+607 AGSSATDV

-634 PHRRTWLAASEAN
+634 PHRRAWLAATEAN
-647 FTRNVITAIP
+647 FTRNVVTAIP
-657 CEARP
+657 CEAAP
-662 PRKRPLAILVVA
+662 PRKRPLAILVAA

-679 LSTLSWEEEAG
+679 LSALSWEAEAEG
-690 AVRAGLAPLVDKGL
+690 IRAGLAPLVERGL

-726 CDVLHFVGHGTWDA
+726 CDVLHFIGHGTWDA
-740 ERRTGSLLLESASGA
+740 ERRSGSLLLESASGG

-760 APVLKALLAGRGLSL
+760 APVLRALLSGRGLSL

-791 ARGVAPALVAAGVPA
+791 ARGVAPALVAAGIPA

-811 FSVLDV
+811 FSVLDA

-834 ALGDAAREARLAVR
+834 PLGDATREARLAVR

>member
-1 MAERRAIE
+1 MDEGRAFG
-9 VRCDPPAGW
+9 VRCEAPSGW
-18 AEAGPR
+18 AEAAGR
-24 RATATDALADRLV
+24 RAAGPDVLAGRLEN
-37 DGGRL
+37 GGRL
-42 ALERVFRLTPV
+42 ALVRPV
-53 RGAGEGGTARVVVP
+53 RVSPLRGLRPGGTLRVVV
-67 EPRGEAFVVVLR
+67 EKPRGEAFVVVLR

-84 LSIHR
+84 LSIHLPAAGPARR
-89 ALPRPSRRGAEAVFE
+89 AGGAVFE
-104 LPLLPS
+104 LPLLPPP
-110 LAARREGRRI
+110 AARREGRGARA
-120 REAVVLVLRAAAR
+120 AVALVFRAAAR
-133 VEEGAVATL
+133 VEERAVVSL
-142 ARTFEEAAF
+142 ARTFEEAALG
-151 RRAGLAERLVHV
+151 RAGLSERLVHV
-163 TLEGLAEGRLA
+163 TPEGLAAGELPA
-174 PASPSLLAAPPE
+174 ASPSLLAPPPE
-186 RNLLLLHGTFSH
+186 RNLLFLHGTFSS
-198 TASAFQDLARGGFF
+198 TAAGFADLSRGGFF
-212 EALAPLYGGRV
+212 EALAPQYGGRV
-223 VGFDHHTVSRTP
+223 VGFDHGTVSFTP
-235 AENARRLAAA
+235 AENARRLVSS

-270 EQPAEVGPLASR
+270 ERPEEVGPLASR

-297 TPLASSARWD
+297 TPLASAGRWE
-307 LALSGWLNLF
+307 LALAGWLNLF

-330 FVAEALLWF
+330 FVVEALLWL

-344 TILPGLAAMD
+344 TSLPGLAAMD
-354 GQGPAVAALERSAVP
+354 GQGEPVAAFERSALP
-369 AAYSALAA
+369 AAYWALGAR
-377 SHRASGALALRLLE
+377 HRVGGALALRLAE
-391 SGVDRF
+391 SGLDRF

-407 TKGCFVLDRAGGGR
+407 TEGCFLLDRSGEARVPEARAALLDAGERPGR
-421 VSEERVGL
+421 PA
-429 FGEGGLLGRRS
+429 
-440 RRPVHHL
+440 RPSAHHL
-447 DLFAREEAVAFLVAT
+447 DLFSRPEARAFLVAT
-462 LAGEPSALDG
+462 LGGEPFSAPGPRRRSAGDRSPSASGAGEKPETPS
-472 LTRRHAGG
+472 
-480 RRPAAEGA
+480 
-488 STPAERDGPTR
+488 R
-499 RARTGTRAPKLG
+499 RARPRPPKLG

-528 GATALLLARYGTA
+528 GSTALLLARYGTA
-541 RVVAE
+541 RVVTPF
-546 VPRKGAA
+546 PRKGEA

-566 CFDGDGRPLPSTSA
+566 SFDGDGRPLPPPAA

-607 AGGSATDV
+607 AGGRATDV

-623 VADKPWELAYD
+623 VADKPWELAFD
-634 PHRRTWLAASEAN
+634 PHRKAWLAATEAA
-647 FTRNVITAIP
+647 FVRNVVTAVP

-662 PRKRPLAILVVA
+662 PRRRPLAILVAV

-679 LSTLSWEEEAG
+679 LSALSWEEEAE
-690 AVRAGLAPLVDKGL
+690 AVRAGLAPLVEKGL
-704 ARVRVERA
+704 ARVKVARA

-740 ERRTGSLLLESASGA
+740 DRRTGALLLESASGG
-755 VAPVE
+755 VAPVD
-760 APVLKALLAGRGLSL
+760 AASLKALLSGRSLSL
-775 VVLNACL
+775 VVLNSCQ

-791 ARGVAPALVAAGVPA
+791 ARGVAPALVQAGLPA

-811 FSVLDV
+811 FSVLDA

-848 CDAACGPVDWAVPVV
+848 CDAGCGPVDWAVPVV

>member
-1 MAERRAIE
+1 MPEKRAIE
-9 VRCDPPAGW
+9 VRCEPPVGW
-18 AEAGPR
+18 KEEPPR
-24 RATATDALADRLV
+24 RAAERDALAERLV
-37 DGGRL
+37 AGGRL
-42 ALERVFRLTPV
+42 VLARIIRLSPL
-53 RGAGEGGTARVVVP
+53 RGTTEGGTVRIVVP
-67 EPRGEAFVVVLR
+67 QPGGMDFVVVLR
-79 QPSGA
+79 RPSGA

-89 ALPRPSRRGAEAVFE
+89 PASRPARRQAGLVLELALPAPGVARGAGSGAR
-104 LPLLPS
+104 
-110 LAARREGRRI
+110 AAT
-120 REAVVLVLRAAAR
+120 VLVLRAATRIDAR
-133 VEEGAVATL
+133 AASALGRA
-142 ARTFEEAAF
+142 FEEAAF
-151 RRAGLAERLVHV
+151 RHAGLAERLVHV
-163 TLEGLAEGRLA
+163 TPEGLGEGRLA
-174 PASPSLLAAPPE
+174 AAAPSLLAPPPE

-198 TASAFQDLARGGFF
+198 TAAGFGDLARGGFF

-223 VGFDHHTVSRTP
+223 FGFDHFSVSRTP
-235 AENARRLAAA
+235 EENARMLAES
-245 LPGEEPFLFD
+245 LPGELPFLFD
-255 VVAHSRGGL
+255 AVAHSRGGL

-270 EQPAEVGPLASR
+270 ERPAEAGPRASR

-297 TPLASSARWD
+297 TPLASAERWD

-330 FVAEALLWF
+330 FVVEALLWF

-344 TILPGLAAMD
+344 TSLAGLSAMD
-354 GQGPAVAALERSAVP
+354 GLGATVDAFEHSALPE
-369 AAYSALAA
+369 AYSALAA
-377 SHRASGALALRLLE
+377 SHRASGPLALRLLE

-407 TKGCFVLDRAGGGR
+407 TEGCFLLDRRSGARIPDERVALFGAGGR
-421 VSEERVGL
+421 
-429 FGEGGLLGRRS
+429 LGRS
-440 RRPVHHL
+440 LRRPAHHL
-447 DLFAREEAVAFLVAT
+447 DLFAREEAVAFLVAS
-462 LAGEPSALDG
+462 LAGEMFGNAGREARRAVPKAARTKAALRAG
-472 LTRRHAGG
+472 EPGKTSPRTRRT
-480 RRPAAEGA
+480 
-488 STPAERDGPTR
+488 TPPR
-499 RARTGTRAPKLG
+499 LG

-528 GATALLLARYGTA
+528 GGTALLLARYGTA

-553 WREIIRGHERLRA
+553 WREIIRGHERLRSV
-566 CFDGDGRPLPSTSA
+566 FDGDGRPLPSSA
-580 LERWGALLFETL
+580 SLERWGAVLFETL

-607 AGGSATDV
+607 SGGSATDV

-634 PHRRTWLAASEAN
+634 PHRRAWLAATEAN
-647 FTRNVITAIP
+647 FTRNVVTAIP
-657 CEARP
+657 CESAP
-662 PRKRPLAILVVA
+662 PRRRPLAILVAA

-679 LSTLSWEEEAG
+679 LSALSWEAEAE
-690 AVRAGLAPLVDKGL
+690 AVGAGLAPLVDRGL

-726 CDVLHFVGHGTWDA
+726 CDVLHFIGHGTWDA
-740 ERRTGSLLLESASGA
+740 ERRTGSLLLESASGG

-760 APVLKALLAGRGLSL
+760 APALRALLSGRGLSL

-791 ARGVAPALVAAGVPA
+791 ARGVAPALVAAGIPA

-811 FSVLDV
+811 FSVLDT

-834 ALGDAAREARLAVR
+834 PLGEATREARLAVR

>member
-1 MAERRAIE
+1 MPEKRAIE
-9 VRCDPPAGW
+9 VRCEPPSGW

-24 RATATDALADRLV
+24 RTAERDALAERLV
-37 DGGRL
+37 AGGRL
-42 ALERVFRLTPV
+42 DLVRLFRLLPL
-53 RGAGEGGTARVVVP
+53 RDAGEGGTARVVVP
-67 EPRGEAFVVVLR
+67 EPRGANFVVVLR

-84 LSIHR
+84 LSLHR
-89 ALPRPSRRGAEAVFE
+89 PAARPGPDGKAVVLD
-104 LPLLPS
+104 LPLLGRTG
-110 LAARREGRRI
+110 ARGEGRGARA
-120 REAVVLVLRAAAR
+120 AVVLVLRAAAR
-133 VEEGAVATL
+133 IEEEAIATL
-142 ARTFEEAAF
+142 GRAFEEAAF
-151 RRAGLAERLVHV
+151 RHSRLVERLVHV
-163 TLEGLAEGRLA
+163 TPEGLAEGRLVA
-174 PASPSLLAAPPE
+174 ASPSLLAPPPE

-198 TASAFQDLARGGFF
+198 TAAAFADLAKGGFF

-223 VGFDHHTVSRTP
+223 FGFDHFTLSRTP
-235 AENARRLAAA
+235 EENARMLAEA

-270 EQPAEVGPLASR
+270 ERPAEVGPAASR

-297 TPLASSARWD
+297 TPLASAERWN

-330 FVAEALLWF
+330 FVVEALLWF

-344 TILPGLAAMD
+344 TSLSGLAAMD
-354 GQGPAVAALERSAVP
+354 GRGDTVAAFGRSAVP
-369 AAYSALAA
+369 EAYSALAA
-377 SHRASGALALRLLE
+377 SHRASGPLALRLLE

-407 TKGCFVLDRAGGGR
+407 TEGCFVLDRKSGAR
-421 VSEERVGL
+421 VPDERVAL
-429 FGEGGLLGRRS
+429 FGEGGRLGHS
-440 RRPVHHL
+440 LRRPAHHL

-462 LAGEPSALDG
+462 LAGETFGRSGRQARRSA
-472 LTRRHAGG
+472 T
-480 RRPAAEGA
+480 
-488 STPAERDGPTR
+488 
-499 RARTGTRAPKLG
+499 TGTRDPVALRAGEALAEAPRTRRSKALKLG

-566 CFDGDGRPLPSTSA
+566 CFDGDGRPLPSGAA
-580 LERWGALLFETL
+580 LERWGAVLFETL
-592 LPGETRRLWDAARGA
+592 LPGEVRRLWDAARGA

-634 PHRRTWLAASEAN
+634 PHRRAWLAATEAN
-647 FTRNVITAIP
+647 FTRNVVTAIP
-657 CEARP
+657 CEAAP
-662 PRKRPLAILVVA
+662 SRKRPLSILVAA

-679 LSTLSWEEEAG
+679 LSALSWEAEAE
-690 AVRAGLAPLVDKGL
+690 AVGVGLAPLVDKGL

-740 ERRTGSLLLESASGA
+740 DRRTGSLLLESASGG
-755 VAPVE
+755 VAAIE
-760 APVLKALLAGRGLSL
+760 APVLRALLSGRGLSL

-791 ARGVAPALVAAGVPA
+791 ARGVAPALVAAGIPA

-811 FSVLDV
+811 FSVLDA

-834 ALGDAAREARLAVR
+834 PLGDAAREARLAVR

>member
-1 MAERRAIE
+1 MPEKRAIE
-9 VRCDPPAGW
+9 VRCEPPSGW

-24 RATATDALADRLV
+24 RLVEADPLAERLV
-37 DGGRL
+37 AGGRL
-42 ALERVFRLTPV
+42 ALARLV
-53 RGAGEGGTARVVVP
+53 RLVPLRGGGGRGTARIVVP
-67 EPRGEAFVVVLR
+67 NPGDSDLVVVLR

-84 LSIHR
+84 LSLHR
-89 ALPRPSRRGAEAVFE
+89 PALLPSPVGEPVVLD
-104 LPLLPS
+104 LPLLP
-110 LAARREGRRI
+110 AAVGRGAGGRL
-120 REAVVLVLRAAAR
+120 RAAVVLVLQAAAR
-133 VEEGAVATL
+133 VEETSFAAIGRA
-142 ARTFEEAAF
+142 FEEAAF
-151 RRAGLAERLVHV
+151 RRAGLAEGLVHV
-163 TLEGLAEGRLA
+163 TPEGLAEGRLA
-174 PASPSLLAAPPE
+174 AASPVQLAPPPE
-186 RNLLLLHGTFSH
+186 RNLLLLHGTFSS
-198 TASAFQDLARGGFF
+198 TASAFADLARGGFF
-212 EALAPLYGGRV
+212 EALAPLHGGRV
-223 VGFDHHTVSRTP
+223 FGFDHFTLSRTP
-235 AENARRLAAA
+235 EENARMLAEA
-245 LPGEEPFLFD
+245 LPGEAPFLFD

-270 EQPAEVGPLASR
+270 ERPAGAGEAASR

-297 TPLASSARWD
+297 TPLASAERWD

-330 FVAEALLWF
+330 FVVEALLWF

-344 TILPGLAAMD
+344 TTLPGLSAMD
-354 GQGPAVAALERSAVP
+354 GAGATVAALGQSAVP
-369 AAYSALAA
+369 EAYSALAA
-377 SHRASGALALRLLE
+377 SHRAGGPLALRLLE

-407 TKGCFVLDRAGGGR
+407 TEGCFVLDRKSGAR
-421 VSEERVGL
+421 IPDERVAR
-429 FGEGGLLGRRS
+429 FGEGGRLGRSLRH
-440 RRPVHHL
+440 PAHHL
-447 DLFAREEAVAFLVAT
+447 DLFGRDETVAFLVAS
-462 LAGEPSALDG
+462 LAGEPFAQAGHEARRGAAKRASAPG
-472 LTRRHAGG
+472 VRRAVGSRAVGG
-480 RRPAAEGA
+480 AARRPK
-488 STPAERDGPTR
+488 
-499 RARTGTRAPKLG
+499 APKLG
-511 ETRREALELT
+511 GARREALELT

-566 CFDGDGRPLPSTSA
+566 GFDGDGRPLPSAAA
-580 LERWGALLFETL
+580 LERWGAVLFETL

-634 PHRRTWLAASEAN
+634 PHRRAWLAATEAN
-647 FTRNVITAIP
+647 FTRNVVTAIP
-657 CEARP
+657 CEVAP
-662 PRKRPLAILVVA
+662 PRRGALSILVAA

-679 LSTLSWEEEAG
+679 LSALSWEEEAE
-690 AVRAGLAPLVDKGL
+690 AVRAGLAPLVDRGL

-740 ERRTGSLLLESASGA
+740 DRRTGALLLETASGGVGA
-755 VAPVE
+755 VE
-760 APVLKALLAGRGLSL
+760 APVLRALLSGRGLSL

-791 ARGVAPALVAAGVPA
+791 ARGVAPALVASGIPA

-811 FSVLDV
+811 FSVLD
-817 AALVFARELYR
+817 AAAFVFARELYR

-834 ALGDAAREARLAVR
+834 PLGDAAREARLAVR
-848 CDAACGPVDWAVPVV
+848 CDPACGPVDWAVPVV